1 MSNLIN
7 HAIREFK
14 ALGYTPPDEEQE
26 DGPNLWIQEN
36 ILELIRVFSAQGHS
50 GSSASYCVKMFS
62 KLAMFEPL
70 APITGEDWEWI
81 EVGPNVFQNVRCSH
95 VFKDGKDGPAYDSH
109 GRIFRDPDGSCWT
122 NSESRV
128 FVTFPYTPTSVYVD
142 RA

>member
-1 MSNLIN
+1 MSNLLN

-14 ALGYTPPDEEQE
+14 ALGYTPPDEDQD
-26 DGPNLWIQEN
+26 DGPDLWIQQN
-36 ILELIRVFSAQGHS
+36 VLELIKVFSEQGHS
-50 GSSASYCVKMFS
+50 GSSAPYCVRMFA

-70 APITGEDWEWI
+70 SPLTGEDWEWV
-81 EVGPNVFQNVRCSH
+81 EVAKDIFQNVRASR
-95 VFKDGKDGPAYDSH
+95 VFKDGKDGPAYNIY